1 MNQNER
7 ILEHLKK
14 YGSITPKEA
23 NAEYG
28 IMRLGARIH
37 DLKKAGHAILT
48 TNEKALNKYGEK
60 IRYARYKLMN

>member
-14 YGSITPKEA
+14 HGSITPKEA

-37 DLKKAGHAILT
+37 DLKKMGHAILT

-60 IRYARYKLMN
+60 IHYARYKLMN

>member
-1 MNQNER
+1 LNQNER

-28 IMRLGARIH
+28 VMRLGARIH

-60 IRYARYKLMN
+60 IHYARYKLMN

>member
-1 MNQNER
+1 LNQNER

-23 NAEYG
+23 NTEYG
-28 IMRLGARIH
+28 VMRLGARIH

-60 IRYARYKLMN
+60 IHYARYKLMN